1 MVALPDAPKG
11 MAHSA
16 YVHGNTT
23 RDCNLIL
30 PYAANETYS
39 YSVQVPAG
47 KSCITASVEK
57 NISNAA
63 GSIQISIQNTGGKV
77 TVKRS
82 LKLHSATIAKA
93 NYPAFHALL
102 ATWVNPNY
110 TMLMFKDK

>member
-1 MVALPDAPKG
+1 MTKI
-11 MAHSA
+11 
-16 YVHGNTT
+16 
-23 RDCNLIL
+23 LIL

-93 NYPAFHALL
+93 IYPAFHALL